1 MDIIEKNDTSE
12 PVFWDERYLKDEA
25 GWDIGSPTP
34 IFQKW
39 SKTLTNKKKIL
50 IPGAGNGHDA
60 IFLSRKKHNVYA
72 LDFSKEAISNINSI
86 SNKHHIKLNIMHLD
100 FFDLDNKYFNYFD
113 IILEYTF
120 FCAIPINR
128 RKDYIK
134 LAHRLL
140 KQGGSLVG
148 ILLPIDK
155 DIKDDGPPF
164 GIDLSR
170 TINDFSEY
178 FEIVDVLKTPLSVES
193 RMNKEVFIKFM
204 KK

>member
-1 MDIIEKNDTSE
+1 MDLKRGMINNHL
-12 PVFWDERYLKDEA
+12 YLRE
-25 GWDIGSPTP
+25 
-34 IFQKW
+34 
-39 SKTLTNKKKIL
+39 
-50 IPGAGNGHDA
+50 
-60 IFLSRKKHNVYA
+60 
-72 LDFSKEAISNINSI
+72 LDINSI

-140 KQGGSLVG
+140 KQGGSFVG